1 MDAVTDK
8 LDGRWGIKDYIGTVM
23 CLLGIRRKFYKQNPG
38 LYSIGNPDSKSPVFV
53 TANYKYSADV
63 LRRALKNTDA
73 WILVIDTKGINVWC
87 AAGKGTFGTAEII
100 SRVNKTGLK
109 DTVSH
114 RTLILPQLGAPGV
127 KPAEVRKNTG
137 FSVKYGPVEADDI
150 PQFIKNGFTAD
161 RKMRTKQFRI
171 PERLAVSLTHMVQGL
186 LPTAAI
192 ALFFVL
198 VDFLFSL
205 KGNSGVTGFLSINIS
220 ASLGA
225 LLGGTLIAG
234 ALLPL
239 LPGRAFSIKGFFI
252 SILFALFFFQ
262 KISSYSSP
270 LFTLYTG
277 GKILILAGWIVYLV
291 LNLTGS
297 STYTSLSGV
306 KKETAISLPLVAAGS
321 FAGLAMIITG
331 GILL

>member
-1 MDAVTDK
+1 MDAVINK
-8 LDGRWGIKDYIGTVM
+8 LEGRWGIKDYLGTIM
-23 CLLGIRRKFYKQNPG
+23 CRLGIRRQYYSQKPG
-38 LYSIGNPDSKSPVFV
+38 LYSIGNPDNKSPVFV
-53 TANYKYSADV
+53 TANYKYSIDV
-63 LRRALKNTDA
+63 LRRAVKNTDS
-73 WILVIDTKGINVWC
+73 WILVIDTKGVNVWC

-109 DTVSH
+109 DAVYH

-127 KPAEVRKNTG
+127 EPGEVRKNTG
-137 FSVKYGPVEADDI
+137 FSVKYGPVEANDI
-150 PQFIKNGFTAD
+150 PEFISNGYTAD
-161 RKMRTKQFRI
+161 RKMRTKQFKLR
-171 PERLAVSLTHMVQGL
+171 ERLAVSLTHMVQGL

-198 VDFLFSL
+198 SDFLFSF
-205 KGNSGVTGFLSINIS
+205 KGNFGFTGFLSINIL
-220 ASLGA
+220 ASLSA
-225 LLGGTLIAG
+225 LLGGTVIAG

-239 LPGRAFSIKGFFI
+239 LPGRAFSMKGFFI

-262 KISSYSSP
+262 IINSYSSP
-270 LFTLYTG
+270 LFILYTG
-277 GKILILAGWIVYLV
+277 GKMLILSGWIVYLV

-306 KKETAISLPLVAAGS
+306 KKEMAISMPLITAGS
-321 FAGLAMIITG
+321 FAGLSMIITG